1 MHLEE
6 DVNGDLA
13 ILRIQAPRL
22 DASKASALREVLAE
36 LIEDGQQSI
45 VLDLEM
51 VEFMDS
57 AAMSALISAVK
68 KLGPLGTISVASA
81 RVPVARLF
89 SITKMDRVFP
99 ITASVDEAI
108 QRLAA

>member
-1 MHLEE
+1 MQLEE
-6 DVNGDLA
+6 TNGDPA
-13 ILRIQAPRL
+13 VLRIEAPRL
-22 DASKASALREVLAE
+22 DASKAAALREVLVD

-57 AAMSALISAVK
+57 AAMSALITAVK

-81 RVPVARLF
+81 SYPVARLF

-99 ITASVDEAI
+99 ITKTVDEAI

>member
-1 MHLEE
+1 MHPEE
-6 DVNGDLA
+6 EINGDPA

-22 DASKASALREVLAE
+22 DASKASALREVLVD
-36 LIEDGQQSI
+36 LIEGGQQSI

-57 AAMSALISAVK
+57 AALSALITAVK
-68 KLGPLGTISVASA
+68 KLGPLGTISIASA
-81 RVPVARLF
+81 RFPVARLF

-99 ITASVDEAI
+99 ITATVDEAI